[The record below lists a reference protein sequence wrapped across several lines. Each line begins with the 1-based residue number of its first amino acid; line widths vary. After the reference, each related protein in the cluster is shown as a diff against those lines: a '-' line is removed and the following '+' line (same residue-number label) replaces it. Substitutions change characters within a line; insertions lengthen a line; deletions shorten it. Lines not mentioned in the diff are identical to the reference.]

1 MMKPVRLCRSL
12 LAAAVLSV
20 AVAGTAAANVCAT
33 FASEAELEY
42 RIPAGLLQAIALVE
56 SKHNPWAVA
65 VGGKS
70 MLPGSQEAAARLI
83 RSRPTRGVFVGCMQ
97 LSVKH
102 HEWAFEDMAD
112 MLDPA
117 ENVDYAA
124 QLLVELR
131 DASGSWTKAVQRY
144 QGGKPAAQRRYVCMV
159 AGELRRINRGSA
171 DLFDT
176 RGCSAKDLKSVTS

>member
-1 MMKPVRLCRSL
+1 MKPWSL
-12 LAAAVLSV
+12 PVAAVLAAASGSAFAADCLSHIPP
-20 AVAGTAAANVCAT
+20 
-33 FASEAELEY
+33 AERAY
-42 RIPAGLLQAIALVE
+42 AIPKGLLQAIALVE

-144 QGGKPAAQRRYVCMV
+144 QGGKPAAQRRYVCKV

>member
-1 MMKPVRLCRSL
+1 MSTMVHLCSSL
-12 LAAAVLSV
+12 LTAAVLSV
-20 AVAGTAAANVCAT
+20 SAGGMATANVCALHAT
-33 FASEAELEY
+33 EAELEY
-42 RIPAGLLQAIALVE
+42 RIPAGLLQAIAQVE
-56 SKHNPWAVA
+56 SRYNPWAIA
-65 VGGKS
+65 LGGRS
-70 MLPGSQEAAARLI
+70 VLPGTQEEAARVV
-83 RSRPTRGVFVGCMQ
+83 RSRPARGIFVGCMQ

-102 HEWAFEDMAD
+102 HGWAFDDKVD

-144 QGGKPAAQRRYVCMV
+144 QGGTPVAQRRYVCKV
-159 AGELRRINRGSA
+159 AGELRRINRTSA

-176 RGCSAKDLKSVTS
+176 RACSAKERRITS